1 MITLAL
7 GHGFRARYSLGTD
20 VNIPFFTR
28 QDSGT
33 CPVPEYMAKTLG
45 SVHTCCLGG
54 CLSAVSLGTGVNTPF
69 FQEPMPK
76 FGLGAGSRVQ
86 GRDLRLR
93 EPSHLESGYDA
104 STKVQGQEFL

>member
-45 SVHTCCLGG
+45 SVHTYCLETVPE
-54 CLSAVSLGTGVNTPF
+54 CRLARHWCKHTF
-69 FQEPMPK
+69 FSTTH
-76 FGLGAGSRVQ
+76 AGSRVQ
-86 GRDLRLR
+86 GRDLRFR
-93 EPSHLESGYDA
+93 QPSHLEPGYDA